1 MLDCYS
7 TTRRRLLGVVVF
19 QFRLLLHFFQKLVV
33 QHFVQVVLDGIQTV
47 VSFAVFF
54 DGFQL
59 EDFDDK
65 IVLVL
70 IGCLQVNVVFAF
82 VFHRGYEAASNVV
95 TVFVLQHDYIVFATA
110 IAVVIVFATAIAVV
124 IVFATAVAV
133 TVVFVNVLFFRHVCY
148 LRNYLLLSK

>member
-1 MLDCYS
+1 MQKKEAPLARNFTVFVLVML
-7 TTRRRLLGVVVF
+7 LLGVVVF
-19 QFRLLLHFFQKLVV
+19 QFRLLLYFFQKLVV
-33 QHFVQVVLDGIQTV
+33 QHFVQVVFDGIQTV

-65 IVLVL
+65 VVLVF
-70 IGCLQVNVVFAF
+70 IGSLQVNVVFAF
-82 VFHRGYEAASNVV
+82 VFHRGYEVESNVV
-95 TVFVLQHDYIVFATA
+95 TVFVLQHDY
-110 IAVVIVFATAIAVV
+110 IVFATAIAVV